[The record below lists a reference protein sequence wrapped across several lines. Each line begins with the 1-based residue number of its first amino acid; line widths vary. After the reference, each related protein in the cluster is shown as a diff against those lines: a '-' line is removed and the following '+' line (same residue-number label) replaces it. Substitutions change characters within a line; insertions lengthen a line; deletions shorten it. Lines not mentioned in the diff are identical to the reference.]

1 MINDMKKI
9 YSKLIAVL
17 AMVATTGVFSS
28 CDTLAYMDNGT
39 FLFDMVI
46 SGPGVV
52 NHEATLEMES
62 TLQLSCAE
70 KFSGMNEV
78 VWTSLDESVAKVDAR
93 SGLVTPVAPGRVKIT
108 AYTDTEPVR
117 NGDYIYVTVV
127 GKSISI
133 VNDALNQSL
142 AD

>member
-1 MINDMKKI
+1 
-9 YSKLIAVL
+9 
-17 AMVATTGVFSS
+17 
-28 CDTLAYMDNGT
+28 MDNGT

>member
-1 MINDMKKI
+1 
-9 YSKLIAVL
+9 
-17 AMVATTGVFSS
+17 
-28 CDTLAYMDNGT
+28 
-39 FLFDMVI
+39 MVI